1 MGGEVFEKLSETWV
15 DDASVVDE
23 NKDLVALALTRLS
36 PKHRMVVE
44 LSYFM
49 DRTYEEI
56 AEIVNCPVNTVKTRM
71 FHARRQLHDIVNE
84 IS

>member
-49 DRTYEEI
+49 DRR
-56 AEIVNCPVNTVKTRM
+56 NC
-71 FHARRQLHDIVNE
+71 
-84 IS
+84 